1 MRGRFSIIY
10 KLIERLQ
17 MSVSSK
23 EKAIKILKQMIE
35 EKDVEENVE
44 EVLVKFCCR
53 NSCSMETCKEYYLL
67 LIKTGEIQEE

>member
-1 MRGRFSIIY
+1 
-10 KLIERLQ
+10 
-17 MSVSSK
+17 MSVFSK
-23 EKAIKILKQMIE
+23 EKAIKDLKQMIE

>member
-1 MRGRFSIIY
+1 
-10 KLIERLQ
+10 

-23 EKAIKILKQMIE
+23 EKAIKDLKQMIK
-35 EKDVEENVE
+35 EKDAEENVE

-67 LIKTGEIQEE
+67 LIKKGEIQED